1 MRARNTLS
9 RTAVSAEVP
18 FDKEDVADQAM
29 VSAIVKEYRIDAVLH
44 FAVKKSGSPI
54 RWRTR

>member
-1 MRARNTLS
+1 
-9 RTAVSAEVP
+9 VP
-18 FDKEDVADQAM
+18 FNKEDVADQAM